1 MKAVQQQKNLIY
13 ILGIL
18 LYLIFPAPAKGKI
31 LELRSPDKKVKL
43 QLFVDSQIQLSIQLN
58 EQVVLDKSPISL
70 EINGILKS
78 PKIKGYFSR
87 TIQEQVVPVVPT
99 KNAEIQ
105 NHYNELSV
113 EFQGN
118 YSLKLRV
125 YNNGVAYRFQ
135 TSFKKEIV
143 ITGEKAEYNFPE
155 SHPVYFPEEES
166 FFSHNERA
174 YLLRNLAEIP
184 EESFCSL
191 PMLIAPKNGTRI
203 LITESDI
210 QDYPGMWLKG
220 TSSNSLHA
228 ILPHASAEET
238 QENDR
243 NVKVTKRESFLAK
256 TKGTRNFPWRVF
268 IIGEDDKSLLEN
280 ELVYCLASPTE
291 VKNTSWIKPGKVAW
305 DWWNNLNIY
314 GVDFIS
320 GLNTD
325 TYKYYID
332 FASKY
337 GIEYIILDEG
347 WYELGDLFDINPD
360 INLEELFA
368 YAKKKNVGIILWV
381 IWKTLD
387 DQLEEA
393 LNQFAEWG
401 AAGIKVDFM
410 QRDDQWMVNY
420 YWKIAR
426 EAAKRKLLVD
436 FHGAYKPSGL
446 RRTYPNVIT
455 REGVKGM
462 EWNKWSDE
470 ITPTHNLTI
479 PFIRM
484 VAGPMDYTPGAMVN
498 AHKENFTDLRSRPM
512 SQGTRVH
519 QMAMYV
525 VYESPLQML
534 ADNPSNYMKEEECTR
549 FITGVPVTWD
559 ETIVLEAKIGEY
571 ILIARRKKDD
581 WFVAAMNNE
590 IETELKLNLSFLDN
604 GKYSLEQFQ
613 DGVNANKYA
622 SDYSKLNETVT
633 NKSIIN
639 IKLANGGGWIAKIQ
653 AIEKDF

>member
-1 MKAVQQQKNLIY
+1 MKAFHQHKNLIY
-13 ILGIL
+13 VLSVL
-18 LYLIFPAPAKGKI
+18 FYLIFSATANGKI
-31 LELRSPDKKVKL
+31 LELRSPDKKIKL
-43 QLFVDSQIQLSIQLN
+43 QLFVDSQIQLSILLN
-58 EQVVLDKSPISL
+58 EKVILEKSPISL

-78 PKIKGYFSR
+78 PKIKDYSSH
-87 TIQEQVVPVVPT
+87 TIHEQLVPVVPA

-135 TSFKKEIV
+135 TSYKKEII

-155 SHPVYFPEEES
+155 SHLVYYPEEES

-184 EESFCSL
+184 KESFCSL
-191 PMLIAPKNGTRI
+191 PMLIAPKSGTRI

-228 ILPHASAEET
+228 ILPRASAEEI

-243 NVKVTKRESFLAK
+243 NVKIVKRETYLAK

-280 ELVYCLASPTE
+280 ELVYCLASPNKI
-291 VKNTSWIKPGKVAW
+291 KNTSWIKPGKVAW
-305 DWWNNLNIY
+305 DWWNSLNVY

-347 WYELGDLFDINPD
+347 WYEPGDLFDINPD
-360 INLEELFA
+360 IDMEELFA
-368 YAKKKNVGIILWV
+368 YAKKKDVGIILWV
-381 IWKTLD
+381 IWKTLN

-393 LNQFAEWG
+393 LNQFVKWG

-420 YWKIAR
+420 YWKISR
-426 EAAKRKLLVD
+426 EAAKRELLVD

-446 RRTYPNVIT
+446 RRTYPNVLT
-455 REGVKGM
+455 REGVRGL

-498 AHKENFTDLRSRPM
+498 AHKKNFTDHFSRPM

-549 FITGVPVTWD
+549 FIAGVPVTWD
-559 ETIVLEAKIGEY
+559 ETVVLEAKIGEY
-571 ILIARRKKDD
+571 ILIARRKKDE
-581 WFVAAMNNE
+581 WFVAAINNE
-590 IETELKLNLSFLDN
+590 TEYELKLDLSFLGN
-604 GKYSLEQFQ
+604 GEYSVEKFQ
-613 DGVNANKYA
+613 DGINANKYA
-622 SDYSKLNETVT
+622 SDYSKSNKIATR
-633 NKSIIN
+633 KSIIS
-639 IKLANGGGWIAKIQ
+639 IKLANGGGWIAKMKPI
-653 AIEKDF
+653 K

>member
-1 MKAVQQQKNLIY
+1 MKVIQQPKNLIY
-13 ILGIL
+13 IIGIL
-18 LYLIFPAPAKGKI
+18 VYLISPAPANGKI
-31 LELRSPDKKVKL
+31 LELRSPDKKVQL

-58 EQVVLDKSPISL
+58 DQVILDKSPISL

-78 PKIKGYFSR
+78 PKIKDYFSQS
-87 TIQEQVVPVVPT
+87 IQEQVVPVVPT

-174 YLLRNLAEIP
+174 YIKYKLAEIP
-184 EESFCSL
+184 DESFCSL
-191 PMLIAPKNGTRI
+191 PMLIAPENGTRI

-243 NVKVTKRESFLAK
+243 AVKVTKRESFLAK
-256 TKGTRNFPWRVF
+256 TKGTRDFPWRVF

-280 ELVYCLASPTE
+280 ELVYCLASANKIE
-291 VKNTSWIKPGKVAW
+291 NTSWIKPGKVAW
-305 DWWNNLNIY
+305 DWWNNLNVY

-332 FASKY
+332 FASEY
-337 GIEYIILDEG
+337 GIEYIVLDEG

-360 INLEELFA
+360 INMEELFA
-368 YAKKKNVGIILWV
+368 YAKTKNVEIILWV

-393 LNQFAEWG
+393 LDKFAEWG

-420 YWKIAR
+420 YWKISR
-426 EAAKRKLLVD
+426 EAAKRELLVD

-446 RRTYPNVIT
+446 RRTYPNVLT
-455 REGVKGM
+455 REGLRGL
-462 EWNKWSDE
+462 EWNKWSDV

-498 AHKENFTDLRSRPM
+498 AHKENFTIRFSRPM

-534 ADNPSNYMKEEECTR
+534 ADNPSNYLKEEECTR
-549 FITGVPVTWD
+549 FIAGVPVTWD
-559 ETIVLEAKIGEY
+559 ETIVLEAKIGDY

-590 IETELKLNLSFLDN
+590 TETELNLDLSFLKN
-604 GKYSLEQFQ
+604 GKYSMQQFQ

-622 SDYSKLNETVT
+622 SDYSKSNETVT
-633 NKSIIN
+633 NNSIIN
-639 IKLANGGGWIAKIQ
+639 IILAGGGGWIAKIQ
-653 AIEKDF
+653 AVEEDF

>member
-1 MKAVQQQKNLIY
+1 MKVIKLQKNLIY

-18 LYLIFPAPAKGKI
+18 LFIVFSAPAKGKI
-31 LELRSPDKKVKL
+31 LELRSPDKKIKL
-43 QLFVDSQIQLSIQLN
+43 QLFVDSQIQISIHLN
-58 EQVVLDKSPISL
+58 EQVVLEKSPISL

-78 PKIKGYFSR
+78 PIIKTHSSR
-87 TIQEQVVPVVPT
+87 SIQEQVVPVVPT

-105 NHYNELSV
+105 DHYNELSV

-125 YNNGVAYRFQ
+125 YNSGVAYRFQ

-174 YLLRNLAEIP
+174 YLLLNLAEIP

-191 PMLIAPKNGTRI
+191 PMLLAPENGTRI

-256 TKGTRNFPWRVF
+256 TKGSRNFPWRVF
-268 IIGEDDKSLLEN
+268 IIGENDKSLLEN
-280 ELVYCLASPTE
+280 ELVYCLASPGE
-291 VKNTSWIKPGKVAW
+291 IENTSWIKAGKVAW
-305 DWWNNLNIY
+305 DWWNNLNVY

-332 FASKY
+332 FASDY
-337 GIEYIILDEG
+337 GIEYIVLDEG

-360 INLEELFA
+360 INMEELFA

-401 AAGIKVDFM
+401 AVGIKVDFM

-420 YWKIAR
+420 YWKISR
-426 EAAKRKLLVD
+426 EAAKRELLVD

-446 RRTYPNVIT
+446 RRTYPNVLT
-455 REGVKGM
+455 REGLRGL
-462 EWNKWSDE
+462 EWNKWSDV

-498 AHKENFTDLRSRPM
+498 AHKDNFTAHFSRPM

-534 ADNPSNYMKEEECTR
+534 ADNPSNYKKEEECTR
-549 FITGVPVTWD
+549 FITGIPVTWD

-590 IETELKLNLSFLDN
+590 TEIELKLDLSFLKN
-604 GKYSLEQFQ
+604 GKYSMQQFQ

-622 SDYSKLNETVT
+622 SDYSKSNETVT
-633 NKSIIN
+633 NNSTIN
-639 IKLANGGGWIAKIQ
+639 IKLAGGGGWTSKIQ
-653 AIEKDF
+653 PLEEDF